1 MANPNFLE
9 LEWKT
14 RRALD
19 IVAAHEKAESS
30 EDYRSALQTA
40 LRRFKRMT
48 RETDSIYRDWRAT
61 RGERM
66 KTFRELRRESDRAK
80 DLCDEHALDDYPDQK
95 IAYTEEEHLED
106 ADAFIALP
114 GGMGTLE
121 ASAEIFTWAQ
131 LGLHSKPCGLLNVAG
146 YYDRLIEHFDHA
158 ESQGFLWPE
167 HREIILFASTPDAL
181 LARFEAYDPPRVKQW
196 IDESET

>member
-1 MANPNFLE
+1 MTIQSICVFCGSSVGNRDDYAAAARKLGQTLAEGGYTVVYGGASVGLMGEVADAALE
-9 LEWKT
+9 AGADVIGVLPHGLADKE
-14 RRALD
+14 R
-19 IVAAHEKAESS
+19 AHESLSEMHIVESMHERKA
-30 EDYRSALQTA
+30 
-40 LRRFKRMT
+40 RM
-48 RETDSIYRDWRAT
+48 E
-61 RGERM
+61 
-66 KTFRELRRESDRAK
+66 EL
-80 DLCDEHALDDYPDQK
+80 
-95 IAYTEEEHLED
+95 

-121 ASAEIFTWAQ
+121 EFAEIFTWAQ

-181 LARFEAYDPPRVKQW
+181 LAQFEAYDPPRVKQW
-196 IDESET
+196 IDETET

>member
-19 IVAAHEKAESS
+19 IVEAHDQAESS
-30 EDYRSALQTA
+30 VDYRSALQTA

-48 RETDSIYRDWRAT
+48 RETDSIYRDWRST

-80 DLCDEHALDDYPDQK
+80 DLCDEHAMDDYPDQK
-95 IAYTEEEHLED
+95 IAYTEEEHLEELID
-106 ADAFIALP
+106 MAVEY
-114 GGMGTLE
+114 LE
-121 ASAEIFTWAQ
+121 EHKDEWDWISDKISTMKSLRSQGDELQAKAEKLYEQYTVKVKERVASYDH
-131 LGLHSKPCGLLNVAG
+131 LHSILADYINDA
-146 YYDRLIEHFDHA
+146 
-158 ESQGFLWPE
+158 SQDVDSHELWPQIQLK
-167 HREIILFASTPDAL
+167 RS
-181 LARFEAYDPPRVKQW
+181 
-196 IDESET
+196 